1 MRAFHTFAAILVVIL
16 ASCNSAAPANPVL
29 ISSGTFY
36 DVVHKGAG
44 RAGIYA
50 LPDGSRVLKLE
61 DFSVESGPVLEVW
74 LSGAVLPKDNASVS
88 GTAYLSLG
96 TLKSAAGAQEYPI
109 PAGANLSGFK
119 SVVIWCSAFSVNF
132 ISAGLN

>member
-1 MRAFHTFAAILVVIL
+1 MRRLQIFAAILAVIL
-16 ASCNSAAPANPVL
+16 ASCNSTAPANPVL
-29 ISSGTFY
+29 LSSGSFY
-36 DVVHKGAG
+36 DVVHKGSG
-44 RAGIYA
+44 RAALYA

-61 DFSVESGPVLEVW
+61 NFSVESGPVLEVW

-88 GTAYLSLG
+88 GNAYLSLG
-96 TLKSAAGAQEYPI
+96 NLKSAMGPQEYPI
-109 PAGANLSGFK
+109 PASANLTDFK